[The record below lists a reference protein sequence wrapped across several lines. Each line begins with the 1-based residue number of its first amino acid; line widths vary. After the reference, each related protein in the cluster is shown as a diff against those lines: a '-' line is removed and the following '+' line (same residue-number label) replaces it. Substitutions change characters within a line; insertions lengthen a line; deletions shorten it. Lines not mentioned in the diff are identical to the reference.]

1 MFLPQEAAWLAEFES
16 ELLSFPNSKHDDQV
30 DSMTQFVRWATRGG
44 PPMLEARVTVLRGG
58 GERDRYFER
67 TGIRLF

>member
-1 MFLPQEAAWLAEFES
+1 MFLPQEATWLAEFES

-44 PPMLEARVTVLRGG
+44 PPQLELRVTVLRGG
-58 GERDRYFER
+58 GDRYLYHER
-67 TGIRLF
+67 MGGWQF